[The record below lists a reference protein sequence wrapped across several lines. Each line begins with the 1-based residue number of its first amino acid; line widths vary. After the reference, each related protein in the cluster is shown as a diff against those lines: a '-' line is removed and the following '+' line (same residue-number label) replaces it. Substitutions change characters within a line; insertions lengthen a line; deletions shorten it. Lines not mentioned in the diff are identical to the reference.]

1 MEWYNTPKYVY
12 NELGQEELVDY
23 PPEIY
28 TPAAVMSNYLS
39 FRALNGKEPTKTELK
54 EMNDCY
60 EFLYEFNDYVIAAIS
75 NVERLMETSPLN
87 KEYNSKSQFEKS
99 LSVYTSYLQL
109 EKLVPGRGDE
119 AIQKYY
125 NKINNA

>member
-23 PPEIY
+23 TAGFY

-39 FRALNGKEPTKTELK
+39 FRALNGKEPTKSENKELD
-54 EMNDCY
+54 DCY
-60 EFLYEFNDYVIAAIS
+60 EFLYQFRSYISVAIL
-75 NVERLMETSPLN
+75 NVEKMMETSPFN
-87 KEYNSKSQFEKS
+87 KEYSNKSQFEKA
-99 LSVYTSYLQL
+99 LSVYNSYLQL

-119 AIQKYY
+119 EIQKYY